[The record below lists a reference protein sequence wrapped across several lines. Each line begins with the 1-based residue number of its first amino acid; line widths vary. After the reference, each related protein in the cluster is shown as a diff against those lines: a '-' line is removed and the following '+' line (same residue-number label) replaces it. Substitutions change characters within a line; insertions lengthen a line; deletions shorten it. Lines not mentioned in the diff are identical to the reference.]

1 MAIANYFYNSTTRK
15 YVALFGTYFN
25 QLTVERI
32 DNNQVLQ
39 QRMIVPI
46 SYAPYQKILAR
57 IQQAPDLNT
66 TKSAINLPRMSF
78 EITNMQ
84 YDGERK
90 ISPITKI
97 RKTVVDEALGGRKFV
112 YAGAPYNLDFS
123 LYIMAKYQEDAVKL
137 LEQIIPFFQPDFTS
151 TVRLIPGIEPIDIP
165 LILNSISMDEIYE
178 GAFDE
183 RQSILYTLTFTMKA
197 WYFGPEKQKSIIK
210 FVDVRY
216 ATDTASNSLFE
227 ENYTVQP
234 GMTANNE
241 PTTDQDLS
249 IDYSLIDFDDNWDYA
264 EKVTNTFESV
274 EPFVDEIIPG
284 DDPVDLE
291 TSSSA
296 NTDLEVGFG
305 LEDIDT

>member
-1 MAIANYFYNSTTRK
+1 MAIANYFYNASIRK

-57 IQQAPDLNT
+57 IEQNPDFK

-78 EITNMQ
+78 ELTNMT

-97 RKTVVDEALGGRKFV
+97 RKTVVDESIGGRKFV
-112 YAGAPYNLDFS
+112 YAGTPYNLDFS

-137 LEQIIPFFQPDFTS
+137 LEQILPFFNPDFTS
-151 TVRLIPGIEPIDIP
+151 TVRLIPGLEPIDIP
-165 LILNSISMDEIYE
+165 LILNGVSMDELYE
-178 GAFDE
+178 GSFEE
-183 RQSILYTLTFTMKA
+183 RRSILYTLTFTMKG
-197 WYFGPEKQKSIIK
+197 WFFGPEKTKGIIK

-216 ATDTASNSLFE
+216 ATDTATNATFE
-227 ENYTVQP
+227 EFYSLTP

-241 PTTDQDLS
+241 PTTNRDLS
-249 IDYSLIDFDDNWDYA
+249 IDYSLIEFDDNWDYA
-264 EKVTNTFESV
+264 E
-274 EPFVDEIIPG
+274 EI
-284 DDPVDLE
+284 
-291 TSSSA
+291 A
-296 NTDLEVGFG
+296 NTAPSS
-305 LEDIDT
+305 

>member
-1 MAIANYFYNSTTRK
+1 MAIANYFYNATTRK

-32 DNNQVLQ
+32 DNNEVLQ

-46 SYAPYQKILAR
+46 SYAPFQKILAR
-57 IQQAPDLNT
+57 LQQNPDYK

-78 EITNMQ
+78 ELTNMQ

-97 RKTVVDEALGGRKFV
+97 RKTVVDESLGGRKFV

-123 LYIMAKYQEDAVKL
+123 LYIMANYQEDAVKL

-151 TVRLIPGIEPIDIP
+151 TVRLIDGVEPIDIP
-165 LILNSISMDEIYE
+165 LILNGVSMEDIYE
-178 GAFDE
+178 GSFDE

-197 WYFGPEKQKSIIK
+197 WYFGPEKSKNIIK

-216 ATDTASNSLFE
+216 ATDSDTNSEFE
-227 ENYTVQP
+227 EFYTLQP

-241 PTTDQDLS
+241 PTTDQELS

-264 EKVTNTFESV
+264 E
-274 EPFVDEIIPG
+274 EI
-284 DDPVDLE
+284 
-291 TSSSA
+291 A
-296 NTDLEVGFG
+296 NTAPSV
-305 LEDIDT
+305 

>member
-1 MAIANYFYNSTTRK
+1 MAIANYFYNATTRK

-46 SYAPYQKILAR
+46 SYAPYQKILSR

-165 LILNSISMDEIYE
+165 LILNSVSMDEIYE
-178 GAFDE
+178 GSYDE

-216 ATDTASNSLFE
+216 ATDTALNSPFE

-241 PTTDQDLS
+241 PTTNQDLS

-274 EPFVDEIIPG
+274 EPFNNEIIPG

-296 NTDLEVGFG
+296 NTDLEIGFG